1 MIPLSKAFCSGS
13 GSQATFHSSRDPVTP
28 EAKEAEVK
36 WPIFGSFLPAPS
48 SSGPSEDLSS
58 GI

>member
-13 GSQATFHSSRDPVTP
+13 GSQAAHSSRAQSLQT
-28 EAKEAEVK
+28 KEAEVK
-36 WPIFGSFLPAPS
+36 WPMFGSFLPVPS
-48 SSGPSEDLSS
+48 SSGPSEDISS